1 MFKKILSAFIGSM
14 AAIWISAGVMM
25 VMFIMFI
32 GALFSSE
39 PTNEVRRHSILY
51 LDLSG
56 EIAEYQRPADISKL
70 IADEGKVP
78 TRLDQILEAVDLAKN
93 DPNIDCIFINCNGST
108 LGYAGRQ
115 ELMNSLLRFRKDS
128 DKKVYAYGN
137 TYTQGDYY
145 VASAADSII
154 VNPSGMVD
162 IKGIGA
168 TIPFFKNALDKL
180 GVTVQVLKVGQFKS
194 AVEPYILNEPSEASR
209 LQSLEYINAMW
220 KTIAGD
226 IAKNRSIEV
235 SEVSAWADSLIL
247 TADTQTLL
255 EAKVVDATL
264 YRRQFDDKLRAATM
278 LDNGEDLRLV
288 APDVY
293 IQSDP
298 RTRQLIDDDA
308 NYNNANANGYFAVLY
323 AVGEIVDTGKE
334 GIVGDKMVKEI
345 LSIADDDDVKGL
357 VLRVNSPGGSAFASE
372 QIWEALEY
380 FKSKGK
386 PFYVSMSDYAASGGY
401 YISCGADSIFADS
414 NTITGSIGIFGM
426 IPCVH
431 NLLTD
436 KLGVNVVSIANN
448 DNASFPSLT
457 QPMTPAQRDAMQ
469 KYVERGYELFTS
481 RVAEGRNIP
490 IEKVKEIAEGR
501 VWIGSKAKDLGLVDQ
516 LGGIDVAIAAMAK
529 KLDMTADNFVSLPD
543 YQMSPMEQWLVA
555 TQNID
560 ESSPMASILGSTPDA
575 SLRSDIREILR
586 MQSNMPN
593 IPGIDAATIQSGLNI
608 LLNMRR
614 QGFIQARMQTV
625 TIQ

>member
-93 DPNIDCIFINCNGST
+93 DPNIDCIFINCNGSA

-226 IAKNRSIEV
+226 IAKNRGIEAT
-235 SEVSAWADSLIL
+235 EVSAWADSLIL

-308 NYNNANANGYFAVLY
+308 NYNNANGYFAVLY

-481 RVAEGRNIP
+481 RVAEGRNMP

-608 LLNMRR
+608 LLSMRR

>member
-93 DPNIDCIFINCNGST
+93 NPNIDCIFINCNGST

-386 PFYVSMSDYAASGGY
+386 PFYVSMSDHAASGGY

-469 KYVERGYELFTS
+469 KYVQRGYELFTS

>member
-469 KYVERGYELFTS
+469 KYVEREI
-481 RVAEGRNIP
+481 GRAH
-490 IEKVKEIAEGR
+490 V
-501 VWIGSKAKDLGLVDQ
+501 
-516 LGGIDVAIAAMAK
+516 
-529 KLDMTADNFVSLPD
+529 
-543 YQMSPMEQWLVA
+543 
-555 TQNID
+555 
-560 ESSPMASILGSTPDA
+560 
-575 SLRSDIREILR
+575 
-586 MQSNMPN
+586 
-593 IPGIDAATIQSGLNI
+593 
-608 LLNMRR
+608 
-614 QGFIQARMQTV
+614 
-625 TIQ
+625 